1 MDDRIGFG
9 KRLGAAVIDGI
20 IIMVGG
26 SIVGSI
32 FGGLLGG
39 AAGAG
44 SGEEGAM
51 AMGGVMGAVL
61 GAAVGVGIVG
71 VLYGLI
77 EAFKAASP
85 GKMILKIKI
94 GTAEG
99 ADASTA
105 QLFQRYAMKNSSNIC
120 TLLALVSC
128 QLSRLCWS
136 NNMSVST

>member
-44 SGEEGAM
+44 SGEA
-51 AMGGVMGAVL
+51 
-61 GAAVGVGIVG
+61 
-71 VLYGLI
+71 
-77 EAFKAASP
+77 
-85 GKMILKIKI
+85 
-94 GTAEG
+94 
-99 ADASTA
+99 
-105 QLFQRYAMKNSSNIC
+105 
-120 TLLALVSC
+120 
-128 QLSRLCWS
+128 
-136 NNMSVST
+136 